1 MKKVIVIALMV
12 CALLGVAP
20 ARVAASSAVDTLADV
35 GLLQRAVLTLS
46 LELNKQEG
54 VIVDL
59 TQRLDKA
66 LQLYDE
72 AEQDVTRLHDEN
84 QELRLKLDRA
94 LLLYDGAEADIDL
107 LQVQL
112 EELAQEVEAKKAEI
126 EAYKAAMSARSFLML
141 IAGAV
146 GGAAAA
152 LLFSLLSSK

>member
-1 MKKVIVIALMV
+1 
-12 CALLGVAP
+12 
-20 ARVAASSAVDTLADV
+20 
-35 GLLQRAVLTLS
+35 
-46 LELNKQEG
+46 
-54 VIVDL
+54 
-59 TQRLDKA
+59 
-66 LQLYDE
+66 
-72 AEQDVTRLHDEN
+72 
-84 QELRLKLDRA
+84 

-141 IAGAV
+141 VAGAV